1 MPTPHMFGPR
11 ADRSQFPVEEFS
23 MRSSNASNFFIAVV
37 AAVALFFAG
46 SSAAARQEKHVDTA
60 ALLHAASAD
69 GWLTYGHDYADTH
82 YSPLSQIDTSN
93 AGKLGLAWY
102 FQTDSDTG
110 TEEATPIVANGT
122 MYVTTA
128 WDLLYALDARTG
140 KLKWS
145 WDPKIGHLNFPRGSA
160 GKPDRVRTG
169 PSLCCGPGNRGVAIY
184 NGKVYIGTLDAR
196 LVALDAAT
204 GKVVW
209 EVRTAGGNTDY
220 SITGAPRV
228 IRGNVVIGNGG
239 GEYNTRGFVTAYNAE
254 TGKEAWRFYF
264 VPGEPANPMES
275 KAMAMAA
282 KTWTGNL
289 KDHIGG
295 GNPWNAISY
304 DPKLNL
310 IYVGTG
316 QGGPWVRKYRSP
328 GGGDNLFICSIV
340 ALHAD
345 TGKFAWYFQETPGD
359 VWDYDSTAD
368 IMLADLKIDG
378 KVRQVAMQAPKNGYF
393 YVVDRKTGKFIS
405 GAPLEH
411 VTWAKSLDPKTGRP
425 DIDPAAFYD
434 TKDATVWPG
443 PGGGHVWQAMSY
455 SPATG
460 LVYVPGMNPSPFTYV
475 ADPNYKYAL
484 GEYDFGIVFRRP
496 PPPKPGQAAPRPPV
510 RQGPVLIAWDPVT
523 ETQRWMLPTMGG
535 GGTVTTAGK
544 ILFAASGTGDFEA
557 LDAET
562 GKELWKVKLT
572 PGFGNPVTYSIDGK
586 QYVSVLCGRTGKS
599 RVYTFALDATEPL
612 PPSAFGGN

>member
-1 MPTPHMFGPR
+1 
-11 ADRSQFPVEEFS
+11 
-23 MRSSNASNFFIAVV
+23 MRKRIRGLLCAASLVLV
-37 AAVALFFAG
+37 LAG
-46 SSAAARQEKHVDTA
+46 SAVLAQENHRVDDASLKNAAKNGNE
-60 ALLHAASAD
+60 
-69 GWLTYGHDYADTH
+69 WLTYGHDYGDTH
-82 YSPLSQIDTSN
+82 YSPLKQIDTNN
-93 AGKLGLAWY
+93 ASKLGLAWY

-110 TEEATPIVANGT
+110 TEEANPVIANGT

-145 WDPKIGHLNFPRGSA
+145 WDPKIGHMNFPRGSA
-160 GKPDRVRTG
+160 GNPDRVRTG

-184 NGKVYIGTLDAR
+184 GGKVYIGTLDAR
-196 LVALDAAT
+196 LVALDAKT

-209 EVRTAGGNTDY
+209 DVRTAGANTDY

-228 IRGNVVIGNGG
+228 IRGNVIIGNGG
-239 GEYNTRGFVTAYNAE
+239 GEYNTRGYVTAYNAE
-254 TGKEAWRFYF
+254 TGSEVWRFYT
-264 VPGEPANPMES
+264 VPGEPANPIEDG
-275 KAMAMAA
+275 AMKMAA
-282 KTWTGNL
+282 KTWTGD
-289 KDHIGG
+289 KSHIGG

-368 IMLADLKIDG
+368 IMLADLRIDG
-378 KVRQVAMQAPKNGYF
+378 KLRHVAMQAPKNGYF
-393 YVVDRKTGKFIS
+393 YVIDRTNGKFIS

-411 VTWAKSLDPKTGRP
+411 ATWAKGLDPKTGRP
-425 DIDPAAFYD
+425 IFNPEAFYD
-434 TKDATVWPG
+434 NKSAMVWPG
-443 PGGGHVWQAMSY
+443 AGGGHVWQGMSFN
-455 SPATG
+455 PDTG
-460 LVYVPGMNPSPFTYV
+460 LVYVPGMNDSPFNYM
-475 ADPNYKYAL
+475 AAPNYKYAL
-484 GEYDFGIVFRRP
+484 GEYDFGILFTRP
-496 PPPKPGQAAPRPPV
+496 AAPRPGAAPKTPRPARMTPFLV
-510 RQGPVLIAWDPVT
+510 AWDPVT
-523 ETQRWMLPTMGG
+523 ETQRWLLSNMGG
-535 GGTVTTAGK
+535 GGTVSTAGG
-544 ILFAASGTGDFEA
+544 LVFAASDVGDFEA
-557 LDAET
+557 LNAQD

-572 PGFGNPVTYSIDGK
+572 PGFGNPVTYMIDGQ
-586 QYVSVLCGRTGKS
+586 QYVTVLCGRTGKS
-599 RVYTFALDATEPL
+599 RVYTFALDGSEPM

>member
-1 MPTPHMFGPR
+1 
-11 ADRSQFPVEEFS
+11 
-23 MRSSNASNFFIAVV
+23 MRSTKTFDFIAAVV
-37 AAVALFFAG
+37 ASLLIALAG
-46 SSAAARQEKHVDTA
+46 SGVRAQEAQHVDDSALQNAAANGNE
-60 ALLHAASAD
+60 
-69 GWLTYGHDYADTH
+69 WLTYGHDYADTH
-82 YSPLSQIDTSN
+82 YSPLKQIDASD
-93 AGKLGLAWY
+93 ASRLGLAWY
-102 FQTDSDTG
+102 FQTDSDPG
-110 TEEATPIVANGT
+110 TEETTPIVANGT

-145 WDPKIGHLNFPRGSA
+145 WDPKIGHLNFPRGSE

-184 NGKVYIGTLDAR
+184 DGKVYIGTLDAR

-204 GKVVW
+204 GKVLW
-209 EVRTAGGNTDY
+209 DVRTAGANTDY

-239 GEYNTRGFVTAYNAE
+239 GEYNVRGYVTAYNAE

-275 KAMAMAA
+275 KAMAMAD

-289 KDHIGG
+289 HDHIGG

-304 DPKLNL
+304 DPKLDL

-378 KVRQVAMQAPKNGYF
+378 KLRPVAMQAPKNGYF
-393 YVVDRKTGKFIS
+393 YVIDRKTGKFIS

-411 VTWAKSLDPKTGRP
+411 ATWAKGLNPKTGRP
-425 DIDPAAFYD
+425 IFNPAAFYD
-434 TKDATVWPG
+434 NKSATVFPG
-443 PGGGHVWQAMSY
+443 AGGGHVWQAMSF
-455 SPATG
+455 SPSTG
-460 LVYVPGMNPSPFTYV
+460 LVYVPGMNDSPFTYI
-475 ADPNYKYAL
+475 ADPNYKYEL
-484 GEYDFGIVFRRP
+484 GKYDFAIIFRPP
-496 PPPKPGQAAPRPPV
+496 PPPKPGQAAPAPPV
-510 RQGPVLIAWDPVT
+510 RRTPFLVAWDPVT
-523 ETQRWMLPTMGG
+523 ETQRWLLPNMGG
-535 GGTVTTAGK
+535 GGTVTTASK
-544 ILFAASGTGDFEA
+544 ILFAESDTGDFEA
-557 LDAET
+557 LEAET

-586 QYVSVLCGRTGKS
+586 QYVTVVAGRSGKS
-599 RVYTFALDATEPL
+599 RVYTFALDAKEPM
-612 PPSAFGGN
+612 PTSDFSGK